1 MKQYTVR
8 YAHLEYTPGFTKGD
22 IIEGYVKIGRM
33 GNTGKSTANHL
44 HIDVV
49 EGIVHRLLK
58 LSQIG
63 YDKENEYNPNLKQLN
78 YFIDKALFDEEIV
91 ITEYFG
97 APSYIGGGLHHAYD
111 VVPENRHLEPG
122 RNFDI
127 YWNRTKKGVVLGT
140 GTDEF
145 YGNYLLVGFEA

>member
-8 YAHLEYTPGFTKGD
+8 YAHLEKLSDLVEGDMVMGDTK
-22 IIEGYVKIGRM
+22 VGRM

-49 EGIVHRLLK
+49 EGFIRHILR

-63 YDKENEYNPNLKQLN
+63 YEKDNKYTPSLEQLN
-78 YFIDKALFDEEIV
+78 YFIDGTLFKEEIH

-97 APSYIGGGLHHAYD
+97 SPNYIGGVLHHAYD
-111 VVPENRHLEPG
+111 VVPDNRHLEPG

-127 YWNRTKKGVVLGT
+127 YWNRSKTGLVLDSGFDS
-140 GTDEF
+140 G
-145 YGNYLLVGFEA
+145 YGNYILIGFET